1 MANQFLIKDTMV
13 DMRGLSA
20 CEILALQ
27 SGCCAGVELLGYYE
41 KGDTPT
47 PIIYSL
53 STTLLADNGGSIV
66 ETGGIKLEHQFIEHV
81 NALYFGVSVS
91 LTDNAARLAVFFDYL
106 KENKALEG
114 ILPIGTIAYSQTLN
128 FVFEGAKL
136 RGQGKG
142 TILKF
147 TGSADKAFEI
157 DAFKG
162 GTETTQ
168 FINNITISD
177 IVFSGNA
184 NTTITLYLR
193 GIARSK
199 FSNVWVGDGKNS
211 SDGYGWYLASV
222 QLTQFLGCG
231 CSKYLTPMTSVP
243 YAGIFI
249 GLGQRGSITAGNS
262 TNNTFYQNYFEGL
275 GIGVLMSQ
283 ADENTFIGGSAEAN
297 SVYGIVVGKD
307 CKVNTFIGVGLE
319 ANPVDVSDSSSYSTY
334 TNCYFGNILRIG
346 STAKQISVVGAM
358 IGRIEIQDGARY
370 IEIKNSVYNRFKNG
384 AKGIVDLG
392 ERTSFVNV
400 EDFDSEKFIKQNIEI
415 DGTVASDSYK
425 VKEKNDI
432 LTPINSINPIGGFS
446 PIIVKEAAPFW
457 PTLGVALGVDRT
469 GNFNDTNSISSFR
482 IYSKS
487 NTLDELYFTKKL
499 FGTGAITDWSP
510 LRRLIHDNNLATTTV
525 KGIVSQSA
533 VVANVVASNSAK
545 SVLNDAADLATSVA
559 LVNDLKSKYNQAVDL
574 INELKAQVNTKL
586 QSDRAS
592 GQQAS

>member
-1 MANQFLIKDTMV
+1 MANQFLVKETMAA
-13 DMRGLSA
+13 MRGLSA
-20 CEILALQ
+20 AEITTLQ
-27 SGCCAGVELLGYYE
+27 NGTYEGVQLLGYYE
-41 KGDTPT
+41 KGDTPA
-47 PIIYSL
+47 PIIYTL
-53 STTLLADNGGSIV
+53 SIALLADNGGSIV
-66 ETGGIKLEHQFIEHV
+66 ETGGIKLEHQFIEHANV
-81 NALYFGVSVS
+81 LYFGVSAS
-91 LTDNAARLAVFFDYL
+91 LTDNTARLAVFFDYL
-106 KENKALEG
+106 KENKGLEG
-114 ILPIGTIAYSQTLN
+114 VLPIGTIAYSQPLN

-147 TGSADKAFEI
+147 TGSANNAFEI

-168 FINNITISD
+168 FVNNITISD
-177 IVFSGNA
+177 MVFSGNA

-231 CSKYLTPMTSVP
+231 CSKYLHPMASAP

-249 GLGQRGSITAGNS
+249 GLGARGNVTAGNS

-275 GIGVLMSQ
+275 NIGILMSH
-283 ADENTFIGGSAEAN
+283 ADENTFIGGSSESN
-297 SVYGIVVGKD
+297 SVYGIVVGTA

-319 ANPVDVSDSSSYSTY
+319 KNPVDVSDSSSYSTY

-346 STAKQISVVGAM
+346 STASQISVLGAM
-358 IGRIEIQDGARY
+358 IGRIEIQDGAKY
-370 IEIKNSVYNRFKNG
+370 IEIKNSAYNRFIDG
-384 AKGIVDLG
+384 AKGIFDLG

-400 EDFDSEKFIKQNIEI
+400 EDFETKEIIKQNIEI
-415 DGTVASDSYK
+415 DGTVAADAYK

-432 LTPINSINPIGGFS
+432 LTPINSINTIGSFS
-446 PIIVKEAAPFW
+446 PIIVKDTASFW
-457 PTLGVALGVDRT
+457 PIQGVALGVDRT

-482 IYSKS
+482 LFSKA

-499 FGTGAITDWSP
+499 FGTGTITDWSP
-510 LRRLIHDNNLATTTV
+510 LRRLIHDNNLATTTA

-533 VVANVVASNSAK
+533 AVANVVAGNGIKTA
-545 SVLNDAADLATSVA
+545 LNDASDLATSIA
-559 LVNDLKSKYNQAVDL
+559 LVNDLRTKYNQAVDL
-574 INELKAQVNTKL
+574 INELKTQLNTKF
-586 QSDRAS
+586 QSDRNS
-592 GQQAS
+592 GQQST